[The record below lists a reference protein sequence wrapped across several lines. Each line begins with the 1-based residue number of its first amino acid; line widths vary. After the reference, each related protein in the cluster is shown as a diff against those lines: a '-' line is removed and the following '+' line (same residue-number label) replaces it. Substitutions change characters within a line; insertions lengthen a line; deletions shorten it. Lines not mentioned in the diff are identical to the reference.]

1 MRPPCHRRPPR
12 LTLDSDVTL
21 AYVLLC
27 IFIFVKGQWEDS
39 ASYIGPSISIF
50 SDILKVFH
58 ILYVLQLLLYNY
70 LLEIENKLQFSSI
83 LGPLLFLLYVNDL
96 CNASK
101 KLSLI
106 QYADDTTLSVSGTSM
121 PDIFPNINS
130 EL

>member
-27 IFIFVKGQWEDS
+27 IFILLRANGKTAQATLVLQF
-39 ASYIGPSISIF
+39 PFF

-70 LLEIENKLQFSSI
+70 LLEIENKLQFSSVQFSNTY
-83 LGPLLFLLYVNDL
+83 LVN
-96 CNASK
+96 
-101 KLSLI
+101 
-106 QYADDTTLSVSGTSM
+106 YM
-121 PDIFPNINS
+121 YP
-130 EL
+130 